1 MKTYSFLLHSNKV
14 YSIKF
19 TVRSYKKLYE
29 SKKSL
34 RSIVKKI
41 KFAGYMDIFANIF
54 AYDFLTNAF
63 IASILSGITCGIV
76 GSYIVTRRIVFL
88 SSGITHASFGGL
100 GIALYAG
107 INPILGALSFAALSS
122 IGIEFASRRGRM
134 REDSVVGIIWSFGMA
149 IGALFMSLRP
159 GYATDLTSY
168 LFGNILLVTRT
179 DIVWLGIVASL
190 LVIAT
195 LIWLRKIMYITF
207 DEEYAASQG
216 INISMV
222 AYIMAVVIAVVIVLS
237 IKVMGIILLLSLI
250 TIPTVIANSITK
262 DYKQITL
269 ISTVIA
275 VVGNICGFILSYEY
289 DIPTGSC
296 IIFIL
301 ILLLIGVKLLT
312 LRKSRVKHT

>member
-1 MKTYSFLLHSNKV
+1 M
-14 YSIKF
+14 
-19 TVRSYKKLYE
+19 
-29 SKKSL
+29 KKSFH
-34 RSIVKKI
+34 SITKKS
-41 KFAGYMDIFANIF
+41 KFAGYMDIIANIF

-122 IGIEFASRRGRM
+122 VGIEFASRRGHI
-134 REDSVVGIIWSFGMA
+134 REDSVVGIIWSLGMA

-168 LFGNILLVTRT
+168 LFGNILLVTPT
-179 DIVWLGIVASL
+179 DNLWLGIITVAL
-190 LVIAT
+190 IVGAF
-195 LIWLRKIMYITF
+195 IWLRKLMYITF
-207 DEEYAASQG
+207 DEEYAKSQG
-216 INISMV
+216 INTTLV

-237 IKVMGIILLLSLI
+237 IKIMGIILLLSLI
-250 TIPTVIANSITK
+250 TIPTVIANDITK
-262 DYKQITL
+262 DFRLITPL
-269 ISTVIA
+269 SAIIA
-275 VVGNICGFILSYEY
+275 VIGNIAGFILSYEY
-289 DIPTGSC
+289 DVPTGSC

-301 ILLLIGVKLLT
+301 VVMLIGIKLLT
-312 LRKSRVKHT
+312 LRRSRV